1 MSGFVVLEGID
12 GCGKSSVARL
22 VAKRL
27 GTKAMLTREPTDSW
41 IGRAVRRGD
50 KHKVSPYTDALLFMA
65 DRAQHTEEISRLLE
79 RRKTVVCDRYYHST
93 VAYQTAYLDD
103 VFEGDAFRWLL
114 DTNLKISIH
123 PDLTVFLVIPP
134 ELGLRRIKG
143 RSKLSRFERLAFL
156 REVHKNYLR
165 LAQLDPT
172 IVKLDGTK
180 DLESVVGEVLKL
192 IKERKI

>member
-27 GTKAMLTREPTDSW
+27 GTKAVLTREPTDSW

-93 VAYQTAYLDD
+93 VAYH
-103 VFEGDAFRWLL
+103 
-114 DTNLKISIH
+114 S
-123 PDLTVFLVIPP
+123 
-134 ELGLRRIKG
+134 
-143 RSKLSRFERLAFL
+143 LSR
-156 REVHKNYLR
+156 
-165 LAQLDPT
+165 
-172 IVKLDGTK
+172 
-180 DLESVVGEVLKL
+180 
-192 IKERKI
+192 